1 MTKKKNKG
9 FTLLEILL
17 VIAAIGILAAI
28 VLVAINPNRQIEAAR
43 QAKRRTDIN
52 TITKAIQQYSIDNNG
67 QYPEGI
73 ETGAK
78 PICQT
83 GNTPTGCIDLS
94 TFLVPT
100 YIAAIPEA
108 DSNRYYVRKNISG
121 TSIEVSHPR
130 DEIWNI
136 GGTPSLDL
144 NFASNKSLIDSVSGN
159 NLITFT
165 RNSPATYVGEDGLI
179 KTAAANEPR
188 FDHDPM
194 TGESLGLLVEG
205 QRTNNYHIWD
215 STTDTSTSIN
225 SVYIDTQT
233 VSSVLT
239 PRGVEATAYTATKTG
254 NTGQYHGLGGG
265 ATSFNI
271 NSNTSIST
279 SAYIKD
285 FNNSD
290 YRLLFVISTY
300 NASIN
305 NNRYILYRA
314 RPSTGEW
321 IGGFVDGRWSITSN
335 VKDVGNGWYRFEIS
349 GTNTYEAGWDEIRF
363 YFQLLDESNAQFYD
377 PPTANTHGIYL
388 SSPQYELG
396 SFTTSY
402 IPTSGS
408 VATRIADN
416 ASITGNNFGS
426 WYNQGDGT
434 FIINGSAPYQFQR
447 SFGVSVFNNAT
458 FGDNRLSI
466 RMGNTFMRNNAIDQ
480 FGFYQQQST
489 NNYKVGV
496 AYGTNSAS
504 QVLNSIIAGTDTSV
518 VNPFNFDT
526 MEIGK
531 VENTLNLNTNGT
543 LSRILYYP
551 QRLPNTILQSLTQ

>member
-1 MTKKKNKG
+1 MNINKKRANKG

-179 KTAAANEPR
+179 KTAAVNEPR
-188 FDHDPM
+188 FDHNPV
-194 TGESLGLLVEG
+194 TGDSLGLLVEE
-205 QRTNNYHIWD
+205 QRTNSLLQSENF
-215 STTDTSTSIN
+215 STTW
-225 SVYIDTQT
+225 
-233 VSSVLT
+233 VLQ
-239 PRGVEATAYTATKTG
+239 TATLNSNATTAPNGTTTAEKLIVTNGQGIGAANQEVSKAASSITYTFSVFIKAGEHSLFRMILREPLNSTNRADVQFNLSTKTFS
-254 NTGQYHGLGGG
+254 TPYVGGTYSNQRYSFIEYPNG
-265 ATSFNI
+265 WFRLIMTATSGPETTI
-271 NSNTSIST
+271 RAQVI
-279 SAYIKD
+279 
-285 FNNSD
+285 NNSAGD
-290 YRLLFVISTY
+290 GTSGLF
-300 NASIN
+300 AWGAQ
-305 NNRYILYRA
+305 L
-314 RPSTGEW
+314 E
-321 IGGFVDGRWSITSN
+321 
-335 VKDVGNGWYRFEIS
+335 VGIF
-349 GTNTYEAGWDEIRF
+349 
-363 YFQLLDESNAQFYD
+363 
-377 PPTANTHGIYL
+377 P
-388 SSPQYELG
+388 
-396 SFTTSY
+396 TSY
-402 IPTSGS
+402 IPTTTAS
-408 VATRIADN
+408 VTRNADV
-416 ASITGNNFGS
+416 ASITGTNFSS
-426 WYNQGDGT
+426 WYNQSEGSFYAETVAALGITGASQGIFGVDDGT
-434 FIINGSAPYQFQR
+434 TSTNYFAGRTGTTKGFRLISRVSSSVDTDINLGIHNDGTTAKTSYGIQQNNYALYSSTGLNGS
-447 SFGVSVFNNAT
+447 
-458 FGDNRLSI
+458 
-466 RMGNTFMRNNAIDQ
+466 
-480 FGFYQQQST
+480 
-489 NNYKVGV
+489 
-496 AYGTNSAS
+496 
-504 QVLNSIIAGTDTSV
+504 DTSV
-518 VNPFNFDT
+518 LVPPGMNN
-526 MEIGK
+526 MKIGNHIFGGIWGGTIRRLTYFPTRLS
-531 VENTLNLNTNGT
+531 NTT
-543 LSRILYYP
+543 
-551 QRLPNTILQSLTQ
+551 LQSITQ